1 MNAISFKIWF
11 VYVHIVF
18 RIKAHIGVLIHSEGI
33 LTMYN
38 IILLCIKIK
47 I

>member
-1 MNAISFKIWF
+1 MNAISFKTWF
-11 VYVHIVF
+11 VCVHIVF
-18 RIKAHIGVLIHSEGI
+18 KLKARTGVLIHSKGI